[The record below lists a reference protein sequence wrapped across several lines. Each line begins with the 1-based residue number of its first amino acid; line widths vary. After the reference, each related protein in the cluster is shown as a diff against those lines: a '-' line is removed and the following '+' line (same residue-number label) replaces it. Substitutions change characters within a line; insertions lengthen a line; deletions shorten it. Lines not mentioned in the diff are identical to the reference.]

1 MIYISCGLNQDFV
14 IDLLEH
20 FDGEI
25 HYKYESKKGIK
36 LAFSVD
42 TEDIDKAIAT
52 AKQAIK
58 ATEIGSVMFFQI
70 TKA

>member
-25 HYKYESKKGIK
+25 HYKYESKKESSWRSALIPK
-36 LAFSVD
+36 ISTRPSQQRSRPSRQRKSEA
-42 TEDIDKAIAT
+42 
-52 AKQAIK
+52 
-58 ATEIGSVMFFQI
+58 
-70 TKA
+70 